1 MMNVT
6 FLIVGLILLF
16 ASFVGCV
23 LPVVPGPVLA
33 LCGLG
38 ALYFTDHE
46 PGAVVMCSA
55 AVVVVV
61 SSFLDYVVPAISAKK
76 FKCSKAGVWGCMVG
90 SFVGFVLGTLAS
102 FSLSPIVG
110 AFVLL
115 LGLLT
120 GPFVGTMAGEMLAH
134 RSFGEAF
141 NGGVGAL
148 VGYMVAV
155 GLKLVACLVVT
166 IQFFWVWLSAH

>member
-1 MMNVT
+1 MNIT
-6 FLIVGLILLF
+6 FFIIGLILLF

-23 LPVVPGPVLA
+23 LPVIPGPVLA
-33 LCGLG
+33 LCGFG
-38 ALYFTDHE
+38 ALYFTSHE
-46 PGAVVMCSA
+46 PSGFMMCVA
-55 AVVVVV
+55 TIVVVV

-102 FSLSPIVG
+102 FSLTPIVG
-110 AFVLL
+110 ALVLV
-115 LGLLT
+115 LGLLV
-120 GPFVGTMAGEMLAH
+120 GPFAGTMIGEMLAK
-134 RSFGEAF
+134 RSFEEAF

-155 GLKLVACLVVT
+155 GLKLVACLIVT
-166 IQFFWVWLSAH
+166 IQFFWVWLRS